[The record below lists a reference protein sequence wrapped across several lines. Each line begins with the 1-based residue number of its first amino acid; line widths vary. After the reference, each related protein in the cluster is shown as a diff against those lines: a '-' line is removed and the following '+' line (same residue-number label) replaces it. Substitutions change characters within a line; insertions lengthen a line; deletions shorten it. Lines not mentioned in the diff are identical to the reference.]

1 MLELDAVQ
9 TLAFA
14 GLALFLGYA
23 LCRVVPLFNRYN
35 LPAPVIGG
43 LVVALAVL
51 VARSREVTLF
61 TLDTSLQAP
70 LMIAFFTTIGVNA
83 SVALLKLS
91 GRQVLVFLLLASGFA
106 VVQNLVGI
114 AVATAFGLNPMFG
127 VLAGSATLTGGPA
140 TGLAFAP
147 MFEAAG
153 LQGAESIAVTAAMA
167 GIVCGGVIGGPAIT
181 VLMRRFGV
189 VNRNTGNDPGTEVA
203 DLVAGRVEHHET
215 DADRE
220 FNALK
225 AIVVLLLAMWAG
237 SWLGQGFQALGL
249 TLPAYIGA
257 MLVGALV
264 RNIDDFTGWLRLPT
278 HTVELIG
285 NVCLALFL
293 MWRVTRPIRALTAAS
308 TALAEGEVDTEISGA
323 SRRDELGDLA
333 AALAVFRDNTLK
345 VRQMTDDEARRI
357 HEDAFVRM
365 KATEIHHNPDSGFQG
380 AGHVIGTTRMGRDA
394 RTSVVDADLRAHDHR
409 NLFLVGSGVFPTSGA
424 ANPTLTIAALAL
436 RSVDVIKQSLTA

>member
-1 MLELDAVQ
+1 MIQLDAVQ
-9 TLAFA
+9 TVALG
-14 GLALFLGYA
+14 GLALFAGYA
-23 LCRVVPLFNRYN
+23 LCRLIPILRRYN
-35 LPAPVIGG
+35 LPEPVVGG
-43 LVVALAVL
+43 LLLALA
-51 VARSREVTLF
+51 AWWANSRGGALYE
-61 TLDTSLQAP
+61 LDTSLQSP
-70 LMIAFFTTIGVNA
+70 LMIAFFTAIGANA
-83 SVALLKLS
+83 SLSLLKIS

-114 AVATAFGLNPMFG
+114 AVATMFGLNPMFG

-189 VNRNTGNDPGTEVA
+189 VNRNTGNDPGTAVA

-293 MWRVTRPIRALTAAS
+293 AVALMNLRLWELAGMGLPLLVNLVLQVGLV
-308 TALAEGEVDTEISGA
+308 ALF
-323 SRRDELGDLA
+323 
-333 AALAVFRDNTLK
+333 AVPVFWL
-345 VRQMTDDEARRI
+345 
-357 HEDAFVRM
+357 
-365 KATEIHHNPDSGFQG
+365 
-380 AGHVIGTTRMGRDA
+380 MGRDY
-394 RTSVVDADLRAHDHR
+394 DAAVMGGGFIGFMLGTTANAMAVMRALVQR
-409 NLFLVGSGVFPTSGA
+409 YGIAPRAFLVAPLVGA
-424 ANPTLTIAALAL
+424 FFIDFSNALIITGF
-436 RSVDVIKQSLTA
+436 VNFWPH